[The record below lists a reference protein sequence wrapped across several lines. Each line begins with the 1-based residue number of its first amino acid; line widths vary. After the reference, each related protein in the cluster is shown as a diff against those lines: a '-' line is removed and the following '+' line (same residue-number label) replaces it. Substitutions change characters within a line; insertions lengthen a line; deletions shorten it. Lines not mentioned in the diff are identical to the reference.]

1 MKLVSFTQDLDRR
14 ATHEILIT
22 WMDSHVP
29 YATQLLPLFFSRHP
43 LGFALRN
50 LPAKH
55 LLWCE
60 SESTLCFAS
69 EGRMCLKALGT

>member
-1 MKLVSFTQDLDRR
+1 MKSVSFTQDLDRR

-29 YATQLLPLFFSRHP
+29 YATLFFSRHP

-50 LPAKH
+50 LPAKL